1 MVLGKRLPRV
11 DGLEKVTGQSQYADD
26 IVLPNMLRGLVVRS
40 PYPHARILKIDTS
53 RAEKLPGVLSVA
65 SAQDLPR
72 VRYGSSVQDETAF
85 AVDRVRYAGE
95 AVAAV
100 VAIDLD
106 AAKEALRLVQVEYEE
121 LPAVLDAHEALKPG
135 SPLVHEES
143 HTYRHL
149 PGFTPVEGTNICYHY
164 KLRRGDVETGFAESA
179 LLLED
184 TYRVPMAHHGYIE
197 PQTAVCWFDP
207 QGRAT
212 VWSPSAKPYG
222 LRKDLAAVF
231 QLPMSK
237 VRVMSCRVGGSFGG
251 KNDARLEHI
260 GLVLA
265 RKAGRPVKMSMT
277 RSETFASGTVRHPV
291 TIWVKTGVKVDGTLH
306 AREME
311 ITWNTGAYCAAGG
324 QLCKNSG
331 HSAPGPYKIPHVKV
345 DSLLVYTN
353 NPIAGGMRGFGSP
366 QIAWAVESQ
375 MDEIAERLGLDPVEL
390 RLRNAVE
397 EGSLSCDGQVLHSVG
412 LKETI
417 REVASQTEG
426 RRGRLAPGWGTGFAC
441 SQKSVISGTS
451 SAAFVKINEDGTC
464 VVMSSTV
471 EVGQGSDTVKAQIAA
486 EELGLRVGDIV
497 VVAPDTDVT
506 PYDFGTVASR
516 GTFHMGN
523 AVRLAAL
530 DARQKLFQL
539 AADRLE
545 ANTAD
550 LEAVE
555 GMVRVKG
562 SPERGVPIAVLAAE
576 SVRRQGPI
584 LGQGSYINDV
594 PDLPRPEGQSLGVTG
609 PETGKPA
616 DPSAFYIYGAQA
628 AEVKV
633 DLETGD
639 IDVNRVVASY
649 DVGRVIN
656 PATCEG
662 QVEGQVMMGLG
673 ATLYEE
679 MLLEGG
685 RVLNPNLRDYKI
697 PTMPDTPE
705 IRTALVE
712 ELHSEGPH
720 GAKGVGEAVT
730 VTTPATIANAVYQ
743 AAGVRMKSLPITP
756 EKLFWALKEKRA
768 GGSGC

>member
-1 MVLGKRLPRV
+1 MVLGKRVPRV
-11 DGLEKVTGQSQYADD
+11 DGLEKVTGRAQYADD
-26 IVLPNMLRGLVVRS
+26 LVLPNMLRGRVLRS
-40 PYPHARILKIDTS
+40 PYAHARILHVDTS
-53 RAEKLPGVLSVA
+53 RAEVLPGVAAVA
-65 SAQDLPR
+65 SAKDLPL
-72 VRYGSSVQDETAF
+72 VRYGSSIQDETAF

-100 VAIDLD
+100 AAVDLD
-106 AAKEALRLVQVEYEE
+106 TVKEALSLIRVEYEE
-121 LPAVLDAHEALKPG
+121 LPAVFDAREALKAG
-135 SPLVHEES
+135 SLLVHEDV
-143 HTYRHL
+143 HTYRYL
-149 PGFTPVEGTNICYHY
+149 PGFAPVEGTNICYHY
-164 KLRRGDVETGFAESA
+164 KLRRGDVEAGFAESD
-179 LLLED
+179 LVLED
-184 TYRVPMAHHGYIE
+184 TYQTPMAHHAYIE
-197 PQTAVCWFDP
+197 PQSAVCWFDQ

-212 VWSPSAKPYG
+212 VWTSNSKPFG

-231 QLPMSK
+231 QLPMSR
-237 VRVMSCRVGGSFGG
+237 VRVETSRVGGSFGG
-251 KNDARLEHI
+251 KNDARLEHT
-260 GLVLA
+260 GLTLA

-277 RSETFASGTVRHPV
+277 RSENFASATVRHPA
-291 TIWVKTGVKVDGTLH
+291 TITVKTGVRRDGTLH
-306 AREME
+306 AREIE
-311 ITWNTGAYCAAGG
+311 VLWNTGAYCAAGG
-324 QLCKNSG
+324 SLFKNSG
-331 HSAPGPYKIPHVKV
+331 HAAPGPYKIPHVKV
-345 DSLLVYTN
+345 DSFLVYTN
-353 NPIAGGMRGFGSP
+353 NPVASGMRGFGSP

-375 MDEIAERLGLDPVEL
+375 MDEIAERLGIDPIEL

-397 EGSLSCDGQVLHSVG
+397 EGSVSYEGEVLHSVG
-412 LKETI
+412 LKEAI
-417 REVASQTEG
+417 RGIAAESEG

-486 EELGLRVGDIV
+486 EELGLRVEDVV
-497 VVAPDTDVT
+497 VVAPDTDIT

-523 AVRLAAL
+523 AVRLAAS

-545 ANTAD
+545 ANTLD
-550 LEAVE
+550 LEAAA

-562 SPERGVPIAVLAAE
+562 SPDRGVPIAALAAE

-584 LGQGSYINDV
+584 LGQASYVHSREATD
-594 PDLPRPEGQSLGVTG
+594 
-609 PETGKPA
+609 PETGKPVE
-616 DPSAFYIYGAQA
+616 PSAFFIYGAQA
-628 AEVKV
+628 AEVRV
-633 DLETGD
+633 DGETGRV
-639 IDVNRVVASY
+639 DVSRIMASY
-649 DVGRVIN
+649 DVGRVVN

-662 QVEGQVMMGLG
+662 QVEGQIMMGLG

-685 RVLNPNLRDYKI
+685 RVCNPNLKDYKI

-705 IRTALVE
+705 IRTILVE
-712 ELHSEGPH
+712 APHAEGPH

-743 AAGVRMKSLPITP
+743 ATGIRMKTLPITP
-756 EKLFWALKEKRA
+756 EKLFWAMKGR
-768 GGSGC
+768 STP

>member
-1 MVLGKRLPRV
+1 MERHMVLGKRLPRV
-11 DGLEKVTGQSQYADD
+11 DGLEKVTGQAQYADD
-26 IVLPNMLRGLVVRS
+26 IVLPNMLRGKVLRS
-40 PYPHARILKIDTS
+40 PYPHARILNIDTS
-53 RAEKLPGVLSVA
+53 RAEKLPGVVAVA
-65 SAQDLPR
+65 SAKDLPL
-72 VRYGSSVQDETAF
+72 VRYGASIQDETAF
-85 AVDRVRYAGE
+85 AVDRVRYVGE

-100 VAIDLD
+100 AAVDLET
-106 AAKEALRLVQVEYEE
+106 AKEALRLLQVEYEE
-121 LPAVLDAHEALKPG
+121 QPAVFNAHEALKPG
-135 SPLVHEES
+135 GPLVHEEV
-143 HTYRHL
+143 HTYKHL
-149 PGFTPVEGTNICYHY
+149 PGFMPVEGTNICYHY
-164 KLRRGDVETGFAESA
+164 KLRRGDVEVGFGESD
-179 LLLED
+179 LVLED
-184 TYRVPMAHHGYIE
+184 TYQVPMAHHGYIE
-197 PQTAVCWFDP
+197 PPVAVCWFDQ

-222 LRKDLAAVF
+222 LRKDLAVVF

-237 VRVMSCRVGGSFGG
+237 MRVMTCRVGGSFGG

-260 GLVLA
+260 GLALA

-277 RSETFASGTVRHPV
+277 RSESFTSAVVRHPV
-291 TIWVKTGVKVDGTLH
+291 TIRVKTGVKKDGTLH

-311 ITWNTGAYCAAGG
+311 ITWNTGAYSASGG
-324 QLCKNSG
+324 MLCKNSG

-353 NPIAGGMRGFGSP
+353 NPIAGAMRGFGCP
-366 QIAWAVESQ
+366 QISWAVESQ
-375 MDEIAERLGLDPVEL
+375 MDEIAERLGIDPVDL

-397 EGSLSCDGQVLHSVG
+397 ERSLCYDGQVLHSVG

-417 REVASQTEG
+417 REVAAQTEG

-486 EELGLRVGDIV
+486 EELGLRVEDIV
-497 VVAPDTDVT
+497 VVAPDTDTT

-523 AVRLAAL
+523 AVRLAAA
-530 DARQKLFQL
+530 DARQKLFL
-539 AADRLE
+539 VAADRLE

-550 LEAVE
+550 LEAVG

-576 SVRRQGPI
+576 SVRGQGPI
-584 LGQGSYINDV
+584 LGQGSYIHN
-594 PDLPRPEGQSLGVTG
+594 LEVTD

-616 DPSAFYIYGAQA
+616 EPSAFYIYGAQA
-628 AEVKV
+628 AEVRV
-633 DLETGD
+633 DLETGG
-639 IDVNRVVASY
+639 IDVNRIVASY

-662 QVEGQVMMGLG
+662 QVEGQVIMGLG

-679 MLLEGG
+679 MLLDGG
-685 RVLNPNLRDYKI
+685 RVLNPNFRDYKM

-705 IRTALVE
+705 IRSALVE
-712 ELHSEGPH
+712 VPHAEGPF

-730 VTTPATIANAVYQ
+730 VTTPATISNAVYQ
-743 AAGVRMKSLPITP
+743 AVGVRMKSLPITP
-756 EKLFWALKEKRA
+756 EKLFWAMKDKRP
-768 GGSGC
+768 GSGS

>member
-1 MVLGKRLPRV
+1 MERHMVLGKRLPRV
-11 DGLEKVTGQSQYADD
+11 DGLEKVTGQAQYADD
-26 IVLPNMLRGLVVRS
+26 LVLPNMLRGQVLRS
-40 PYPHARILKIDTS
+40 PYPHARILNIDTG
-53 RAEKLPGVLSVA
+53 RAEKLPGVVAVA
-65 SAQDLPR
+65 SAKDLPL
-72 VRYGSSVQDETAF
+72 VRYGASIQDETAF
-85 AVDRVRYAGE
+85 AVDRVRYVGE

-100 VAIDLD
+100 AAVDLET
-106 AAKEALRLVQVEYEE
+106 AKEALRLIQVEYEE
-121 LPAVLDAHEALKPG
+121 QPAVFDAHEALKPG
-135 SPLVHEES
+135 VPLVHEEV
-143 HTYRHL
+143 HTYKHL
-149 PGFTPVEGTNICYHY
+149 PGFIPVEGTNICYHY
-164 KLRRGDVETGFAESA
+164 KLRRGDVEVGFAESD
-179 LLLED
+179 LVLED
-184 TYRVPMAHHGYIE
+184 TYQVPMAHHGYIE
-197 PQTAVCWFDP
+197 PPVAVCWFDQ

-237 VRVMSCRVGGSFGG
+237 MRVMTCRVGGSFGG

-260 GLVLA
+260 GLALG

-277 RSETFASGTVRHPV
+277 RSECFISAVVRHPV
-291 TIWVKTGVKVDGTLH
+291 TIRVKTGAKKDGTLH

-311 ITWNTGAYCAAGG
+311 ITWNTGAYSAAGG
-324 QLCKNSG
+324 MLCKNSG

-353 NPIAGGMRGFGSP
+353 NPISGAMRGFGCP
-366 QIAWAVESQ
+366 QLSWAVESQ
-375 MDEIAERLGLDPVEL
+375 MDEIAERLGIDPIGL

-397 EGSLSCDGQVLHSVG
+397 EGSLSYDGQVLHSVG

-417 REVASQTEG
+417 REVAAQTEG

-486 EELGLRVGDIV
+486 EELGLRVEDIV
-497 VVAPDTDVT
+497 VVAPDTDTT

-523 AVRLAAL
+523 AVRLAAA

-550 LEAVE
+550 LEAVG

-584 LGQGSYINDV
+584 LGQGSYIH
-594 PDLPRPEGQSLGVTG
+594 SLEVLD
-609 PETGKPA
+609 PETGKPVE
-616 DPSAFYIYGAQA
+616 PSAFYIYGAQA
-628 AEVKV
+628 AEVRV
-633 DLETGD
+633 DLETGG

-662 QVEGQVMMGLG
+662 QIEGQVIMGLG

-679 MLLEGG
+679 MLLDGG
-685 RVLNPNLRDYKI
+685 RVLNPNFRDYKM

-705 IRTALVE
+705 IRSSLVE
-712 ELHSEGPH
+712 EVHVEGPF

-730 VTTPATIANAVYQ
+730 VTTPATISNAVYQ
-743 AAGVRMKSLPITP
+743 AVGVRMKILPITP
-756 EKLFWALKEKRA
+756 EKLFWAMKDKRA
-768 GGSGC
+768 GGSGS